1 MLDGPGAGPGAGGR
15 AGGLDG
21 PTGRG
26 AAAVAAGSAGVVGA
40 ASVAVPGSAAAGTA
54 AVGGASVEAVGPATR
69 PSVPQAAPL
78 GVQEDELD
86 PDGSGRP
93 TARAEARDLR
103 RLRMVA
109 ILLAILVLLGAL
121 PLYFGIRAATRD
133 PVLNTLDGLDVPGWA
148 AVKTEDAVSGSRWC
162 LIDCRLRERT
172 VESDGS
178 PDETAKAYESALEA
192 AGWRRWTP
200 AQLCPEQ
207 PVDGHY
213 TCWQRDELTLD
224 LWVRQPSCAAEA
236 AAATAAPV
244 TPPATPAGCDGSTV
258 SIKVRNAIDDDRTGP
273 RPSTD
278 PSLTGV
284 DPDPIFTDD
293 PLQDPTPSPS

>member
-1 MLDGPGAGPGAGGR
+1 VAGS
-15 AGGLDG
+15 
-21 PTGRG
+21 
-26 AAAVAAGSAGVVGA
+26 VAAGT
-40 ASVAVPGSAAAGTA
+40 VAVGSANAPV
-54 AVGGASVEAVGPATR
+54 VGGAAVEAGGPVTR
-69 PSVPQAAPL
+69 PSVPSAAPL
-78 GVQEDELD
+78 GVPDDELD
-86 PDGSGRP
+86 QDGSGRP

-103 RLRMVA
+103 RLRMAA

-172 VESDGS
+172 VQSDGT
-178 PDETAKAYESALEA
+178 PDETAKAYESALA
-192 AGWRRWTP
+192 AEGWQRWSP
-200 AQLCPEQ
+200 AELCPEQ
-207 PVDGHY
+207 PVEGRY

-224 LWVRQPSCAAEA
+224 LWVRPPSCVAEA
-236 AAATAAPV
+236 AGATVPAS
-244 TPPATPAGCDGSTV
+244 PPATAPECNGATV
-258 SIKVRNAIDDDRTGP
+258 SIKVRNAIDDDRTRP
-273 RPSTD
+273 QPSTD

-293 PLQDPTPSPS
+293 PLDDPTPSPS